1 MLLFHLKILEKYHWG
16 TKNGLE
22 TGTPKGMLLVN
33 ARADF
38 IDFDMMSWF
47 LHEKKCVQAK
57 NSKLVKLDVHKL

>member
-1 MLLFHLKILEKYHWG
+1 MLFYLKEYWKKYHWG

-38 IDFDMMSWF
+38 IDFDMMAWF

-57 NSKLVKLDVHKL
+57 NSKLVKLDVH